1 MKNFSKA
8 LLGVCLLS
16 GTYMYGKNV
25 GRLEALCEIQNK
37 LLQIVSDDILSNES
51 KDDEK
56 SEE

>member
-25 GRLEALCEIQNK
+25 ASLEVLCKIQNNV
-37 LLQIVSDDILSNES
+37 LHLMLDHISSEESEDDC
-51 KDDEK
+51 K

>member
-8 LLGVCLLS
+8 LLGICLLS

-25 GRLEALCEIQNK
+25 GRLEVLCKIQNNF
-37 LLQIVSDDILSNES
+37 LQIMLDDISSEES
-51 KDDEK
+51 EDDCK